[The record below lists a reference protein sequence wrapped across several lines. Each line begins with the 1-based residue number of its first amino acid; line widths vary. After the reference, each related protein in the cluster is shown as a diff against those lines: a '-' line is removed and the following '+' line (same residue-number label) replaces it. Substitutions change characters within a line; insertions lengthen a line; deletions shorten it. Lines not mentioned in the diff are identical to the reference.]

1 MTALTDT
8 RQRIF
13 GSGIAPLFKDYP
25 VKTGVTIYKGA
36 GLSHDSGYV
45 RPLASGDSVF
55 VGIAEETVVAGAA
68 ASGTYFV
75 RVRIQGEELVASV
88 GTYTVAN
95 VGSPVYALDSSL
107 PYSHDNTDSATV
119 GELGV
124 YDGTHYHV
132 IFRGVNA
139 A

>member
-1 MTALTDT
+1 MAALTSP
-8 RQRIF
+8 RQRVY
-13 GSGIAPLFKDYP
+13 GSGIAPLFHGYP

-36 GLSHDSGYV
+36 GLSHDAGYV
-45 RPLASGDSVF
+45 RPLQSGDTVF
-55 VGIAEETVVAGAA
+55 MGIAEETVTNAGA
-68 ASGTYFV
+68 SGSVFV
-75 RVRIQGEELVASV
+75 KTRIQGEELVAAV

-95 VGSPVYALDSSL
+95 VGSPVYAVDSSL

-119 GELGV
+119 GELGQ
-124 YDGTHYHV
+124 YDGADFHV